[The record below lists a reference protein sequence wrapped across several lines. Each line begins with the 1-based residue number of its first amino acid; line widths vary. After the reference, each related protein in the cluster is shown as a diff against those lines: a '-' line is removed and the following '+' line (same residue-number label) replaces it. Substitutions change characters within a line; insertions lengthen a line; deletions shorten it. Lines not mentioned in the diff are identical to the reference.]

1 LFRVDIQINPDFQTW
16 SIQRNEAK
24 NIQTTGSN
32 MGADT
37 YQVIYKGEILAGF
50 DKQAVFHDV
59 AKILSISADIAGKVL
74 NGKRVVLKK
83 GLDEATA
90 RSQCILLKKAG
101 IRVALGVPQPQETGS
116 KPPAPLPSPQ
126 AAKAQQPARTSPG
139 APSEE
144 SATAKLDLSATAGIS
159 KPSTSAAPSRIPFE
173 FKGNG
178 SEYFRIW
185 IVNLLL
191 SIVTLGIYSAWA
203 KVRRKQYFYGNTR
216 VNGAGFEYLGN
227 PVKILKGRLII
238 GSLLV
243 ITGAASHFFPMIHL
257 PLVLVLG
264 VLAPWLIIRSLM
276 FNAHNSAWRNIRFG
290 FQASYGQA
298 FKAYVLW
305 PVLAMLTLGCL
316 SPYAFCRQKKFLVEN
331 SSFGKT
337 AFIFGASWKD
347 YYRILM
353 LASLIGILAAAVVAA
368 AAILFAP
375 LAFIALPI
383 YLYVYAYYAVNT
395 GNLLYNASRLG
406 HHRLLSTMEVKS
418 FMMLVLTNTLATAL
432 TLGFFHPW
440 AKVRT
445 MRYKVQH
452 LTLIAAGDLNAF
464 VAEKQKEVGAI
475 GDASSDFFDFDLG
488 L

>member
-1 LFRVDIQINPDFQTW
+1 
-16 SIQRNEAK
+16 
-24 NIQTTGSN
+24 
-32 MGADT
+32 MGADN

-50 DKQAVFHDV
+50 EKQAVFRNV
-59 AKILSISADIAGKVL
+59 AKILSVSEDIAGKIL

-90 RSQCILLKKAG
+90 RNQCILLKKAG
-101 IRVALGVPQPQETGS
+101 IRVALGVPQPQETAS
-116 KPPAPLPSPQ
+116 QPPAPLPSSP
-126 AAKAQQPARTSPG
+126 AAKTQ
-139 APSEE
+139 APSRPAPEVQADE
-144 SATAKLDLSATAGIS
+144 SATAKLDLSATAGVP
-159 KPSTSAAPSRIPFE
+159 KPSASPASSRIPFD

-185 IVNLLL
+185 IVNILL

-216 VNGAGFEYLGN
+216 VNGAGFEYLAN
-227 PVKILKGRLII
+227 PVKILKGRIVVGGI
-238 GSLLV
+238 LV
-243 ITGAASHFFPMIHL
+243 IAAVVSHFFPLIQFLFVAVM
-257 PLVLVLG
+257 G
-264 VLAPWLIIRSLM
+264 VLAPWLITRSLM

-290 FQASYGQA
+290 FKASYGQA
-298 FKAYVLW
+298 SKAYVLW
-305 PVLAMLTLGCL
+305 PALAMLTLGCL
-316 SPYAFCRQKKFLVEN
+316 SPYAFFRQKKFLVEN
-331 SSFGKT
+331 SAFGKT
-337 AFIFGASWKD
+337 AFIFSASWKD

-353 LASLIGILAAAVVAA
+353 VASLLGILAAAVVAGA
-368 AAILFAP
+368 AMLFAP
-375 LAFIALPI
+375 LAVLALPI
-383 YLYVYAYYAVNT
+383 YLYVYAYFAVNT

-406 HHRLLSTMEVKS
+406 RHRLQSTMEVKS
-418 FMMLVLTNTLATAL
+418 FMVMLLTNTLATAL
-432 TLGFFHPW
+432 TLGLFHPW

-452 LTLIAAGDLNAF
+452 LTLIAAGDLNTF

>member
-1 LFRVDIQINPDFQTW
+1 LFRVDIQINPDFRTW

-24 NIQTTGSN
+24 NIQATGSN

-37 YQVIYKGEILAGF
+37 YQVIYKGEILPGF
-50 DKQAVFHDV
+50 EKQAVFHEV
-59 AKILSISADIAGKVL
+59 AKILSIREDIAGKIL

-83 GLDEATA
+83 GLDETTV

-116 KPPAPLPSPQ
+116 KPPAPLPPPS
-126 AAKAQQPARTSPG
+126 AAKAMASSRPSPG
-139 APSEE
+139 VHSDE
-144 SATAKLDLSATAGIS
+144 SATAKLDLSATTGIP
-159 KPSTSAAPSRIPFE
+159 KPSKSPAPSRIPFE

-185 IVNLLL
+185 VVNILL

-227 PVKILKGRLII
+227 PAKILKGRLII
-238 GSLLV
+238 GSLLI
-243 ITGAASHFFPMIHL
+243 ITGATSHFFPMIHF

-264 VLAPWLIIRSLM
+264 VFAPWLIIRSLM

-290 FQASYGQA
+290 FKASYGQA

-337 AFIFGASWKD
+337 AFVFGASWKD

-353 LASLIGILAAAVVAA
+353 VASLIGILAAAAVAGA
-368 AAILFAP
+368 VILFAP
-375 LAFIALPI
+375 LAILALPI
-383 YLYVYAYYAVNT
+383 YLYVYAYFAVNT

-406 HHRLLSTMEVKS
+406 RHRLLSTMEVKS

-432 TLGFFHPW
+432 TLGLFHPW

-445 MRYKVQH
+445 MRYKAQH
-452 LTLIAAGDLNAF
+452 LTLIEAGDLNMF
-464 VAEKQKEVGAI
+464 VAVEQKEVGAI